1 MAKYKLECY
10 GWEAEALALSLTEKQ
25 VMDIQQMLEENG
37 YDNISEARFEL
48 DDIGI
53 DIYEADIFH
62 FTKPLS
68 EGKLLFKVVTETD
81 EEIFKQVDGHLKTA

>member
-37 YDNISEARFEL
+37 YDNIFRSSIR
-48 DDIGI
+48 IG
-53 DIYEADIFH
+53 
-62 FTKPLS
+62 
-68 EGKLLFKVVTETD
+68 
-81 EEIFKQVDGHLKTA
+81 